1 MTGGK
6 DSKLSTGQSA
16 RAAIKEVANEDTI
29 SPPPE
34 RAYSKTM
41 KEKVV
46 FKNNIAE
53 NSPARSEDSGT
64 SS

>member
-6 DSKLSTGQSA
+6 DSKLSTGQSE

-34 RAYSKTM
+34 KFNSKTM

-46 FKNNIAE
+46 FKNN
-53 NSPARSEDSGT
+53 
-64 SS
+64 